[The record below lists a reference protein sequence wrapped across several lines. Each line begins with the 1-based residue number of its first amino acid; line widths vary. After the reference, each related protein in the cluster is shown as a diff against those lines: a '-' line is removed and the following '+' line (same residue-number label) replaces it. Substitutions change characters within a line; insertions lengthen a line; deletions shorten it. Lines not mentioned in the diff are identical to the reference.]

1 MYKRFQT
8 FTVLIAKINRNI
20 RRIKA
25 EAMIQFNLKS
35 PHVSCLYYLYENDSL
50 TAKELCSICN
60 EDKGAISRSIA
71 HLEKNGY
78 VVYEKSGDKKYNN
91 KLILTE
97 KGKNVG
103 KFILD
108 RVNFVL
114 DKTNEGIGEEDRK
127 ILYRSLSIICDK
139 LEQFEVESFTD

>member
-127 ILYRSLSIICDK
+127 VLYRSLSIICDK